1 MQRGDASASTWCVMP
16 PGVMTIGS
24 VMLSRCSRTLV
35 FATYGLS
42 SMRSRHPGDLKKG
55 LRDEIPAHIDDE
67 YLLMVSEVIKHEN
80 WRSQHP
86 EVNFLLLCSSACR
99 IRSTLDRICAGP
111 AA

>member
-1 MQRGDASASTWCVMP
+1 
-16 PGVMTIGS
+16 MTIGS
-24 VMLSRCSRTLV
+24 QMLSKVLQD
-35 FATYGLS
+35 AGI
-42 SMRSRHPGDLKKG
+42 RHLWIIVDEVETPGDLKKG